1 MKKWIFVALV
11 CAFSA
16 SSCDVVRQVGSSF
29 NMVNCKY
36 EFHSITGMSLAG
48 INVSE
53 GLSLTNIARATSLLA
68 GNASSI
74 PLNMTINLDVTN
86 PNASAALLS
95 GMQYILSIDGIEFT
109 TGSLAKQFNV
119 PAGATNVLPLA
130 IGFDIATLMAGDT
143 RDAVSSAVMNLIGIG
158 DRKSSVSLRIR
169 PSFLVNN
176 LTVTSPVF
184 IPVEFS
190 FGGR

>member
-1 MKKWIFVALV
+1 MALV